1 MADKTQCDKTHVTV
15 RPRDFLDPSPVN
27 VSFYVFIV
35 FVLVCLCR
43 FSGRFFFLHE
53 LQVSYTL

>member
-43 FSGRFFFLHE
+43 FLRQILLLTRVTS
-53 LQVSYTL
+53 